1 MRFCILALILSGIC
15 LAAGSEENKFS
26 YGSIVLTNQFGE
38 STAVYSRQVLVYA
51 ADRTGGD
58 NLHSFLKE
66 QRGTYL
72 SEKKALYIMDRS
84 MIPSLIFNYLILP
97 VLKNYNYPVYI
108 VNSKKQVELF
118 PVKKEKVSFIFLQH
132 GRVDRVVYIASVNK
146 KELHV
151 MLSGL

>member
-1 MRFCILALILSGIC
+1 
-15 LAAGSEENKFS
+15 
-26 YGSIVLTNQFGE
+26 
-38 STAVYSRQVLVYA
+38 
-51 ADRTGGD
+51 
-58 NLHSFLKE
+58 
-66 QRGTYL
+66 
-72 SEKKALYIMDRS
+72 KKALYIMDRS